1 MPGSSRGGW
10 KDSFPKRLARRI
22 VSIPL
27 YVALCGLLLVS
38 LPVLLTLSLVLD
50 LARRDRFV
58 LTRCLLFF
66 QWYLLCE
73 VVGIAVAFAILATTR
88 DPEREIECFFR
99 LQCGWLAALF
109 WGGAR
114 IFAMR
119 VECEGKEALAGGPLL
134 VFMRHASTADIALP
148 NVLISAPTGIVLRY
162 VLKRELLWDPCLDVA
177 GHRLVNCFIRRG
189 SGNAERE
196 IAAVRSLGEGLGP
209 RDGVL
214 IYPEGTR
221 FTPEKQA
228 RALDRIRATGHVER
242 IARAEKFHHVLPPRL
257 GGPVALLD
265 EAPDADVLFV
275 AHTGLDGARTMR
287 DFLNG
292 ALVGTTLRVAF
303 WRVAA
308 GEIPRDAEARER
320 WLFDQWQR
328 VDDWVGRNATFGAAA

>member
-1 MPGSSRGGW
+1 MPGADEGTW
-10 KDSFPKRLARRI
+10 KDPFPRRLARRI
-22 VSIPL
+22 VTIPL
-27 YVALCGLLLVS
+27 YVALCGLLLAS
-38 LPVLLTLSLVLD
+38 LPALLVVALVAD
-50 LARRDRFV
+50 AVRRDRLV

-73 VVGIAVAFAILATTR
+73 VLGIAVALAIVTTTR
-88 DPEREIECFFR
+88 DRDRELERFFR
-99 LQCGWLAALF
+99 LQCGWLGALF
-109 WGGAR
+109 WGSAR
-114 IFAMR
+114 VFGFR
-119 VECEGKEALAGGPLL
+119 VETEGDEALAGGPLL

-148 NVLISAPTGIVLRY
+148 NVLISARTGLVLRY

-196 IAAVRSLGEGLGP
+196 IAAVRSLGAGLGP
-209 RDGVL
+209 DDGVL

-221 FTPEKQA
+221 FTPEKQT
-228 RALDRIRATGHVER
+228 RALDRIRATGHAER
-242 IARAEKFHHVLPPRL
+242 IARAEKFDHVLPPRL

-265 EAPDADVLFV
+265 EAPEADVVFL

-292 ALVGTTLRVAF
+292 ALVGARVRVAF

-308 GEIPRDAEARER
+308 HDVPRDAEAREH
-320 WLFDQWQR
+320 WLFEEWQR
-328 VDDWVGRNATFGAAA
+328 LDDWVGRNASARATA